1 MYAHNKNL
9 SKQNSTMG
17 KIVTLG
23 EIMLRL
29 STPGNYRFIQSDRF
43 DVVYG
48 GGEANVAVSCA
59 NYGHDAYYVT
69 KLPKH
74 EIGQSAVNAL
84 RRYGVK
90 TDYIVRGGD
99 RVGIYYL
106 ETGASM
112 RPSKVIYDRA
122 HSAIAEAEPE
132 EFDFDTIME
141 GADWFHWSGI
151 TPAISDKAAE
161 LTRLAC
167 EAAKRHGV
175 TVSVD
180 LNFRKKLWTK
190 EKAQSVMRP
199 LMKYVDVCIGNE
211 EDAELC
217 LGFKPDADIEKGKT
231 DAEGYKDIFRG
242 MVNEFGF
249 KYVVSTLRESY
260 SATYNGWKAMIYNGK
275 EFYTSRHYDVNP
287 IIDRVGGGDS
297 FSGGIIHG
305 LLTKANQEE
314 ALEFAVAASALK
326 HTINGDFNLVSA
338 EEVETLMGGDASGR
352 VQR

>member
-1 MYAHNKNL
+1 
-9 SKQNSTMG
+9 MG

-29 STPGNYRFIQSDRF
+29 STPGNLRFVQSESF

-59 NYGHDAYYVT
+59 NYGHEAYFVT
-69 KLPKH
+69 KLPTH

-84 RRYGVK
+84 RRFGVH
-90 TDYIVRGGD
+90 TDYICRGGD

-106 ETGASM
+106 ESGSAM

-122 HSAIAEAEPE
+122 HSSIAEAETSD
-132 EFDFDTIME
+132 FDFDSIME

-167 EAAKRHGV
+167 ESAKRHGV

-180 LNFRKKLWTK
+180 LNFRKKLWTSA
-190 EKAQSVMRP
+190 KAQSIMRP
-199 LMKYVDVCIGNE
+199 LMQYVDVCIGNE

-217 LGFKPDADIEKGKT
+217 LGFKPEANVETGDT
-231 DAEGYKDIFRG
+231 NAEGYKGIFEAMRK
-242 MVNEFGF
+242 EFGF
-249 KYVVSTLRESY
+249 KYIISTLRESV
-260 SATYNGWKAMIYNGK
+260 SASHNGWKAMIYDGN
-275 EFYTSRHYDVNP
+275 EFYVSKHYDILP
-287 IIDRVGGGDS
+287 IVDRVGGGDS

-305 LLTKANQEE
+305 LLTKQTQGE

-326 HTINGDFNLVSA
+326 HTIHGDFNMVSID
-338 EEVETLMGGDASGR
+338 EVEALARGNANGR

>member
-1 MYAHNKNL
+1 MAKVV
-9 SKQNSTMG
+9 TM
-17 KIVTLG
+17 G

-29 STPGNYRFIQSDRF
+29 SPAGNTRFVQADSF
-43 DVVYG
+43 DVIYG

-59 NYGHDAYYVT
+59 NYGHDAYFVT
-69 KLPKH
+69 KLPEH
-74 EIGQSAVNAL
+74 EIGQAAVNAL
-84 RRYGVK
+84 RRYGVNTK
-90 TDYIVRGGD
+90 FIARGGD
-99 RVGIYYL
+99 RVGIYYA

-122 HSAIAEAEPE
+122 NSAIAEAKPE
-132 EFDFDTIME
+132 DFDFDAIME

-151 TPAISDKAAE
+151 TPAISNKAAE

-180 LNFRKKLWTK
+180 LNFRKKLWTSK
-190 EKAQSVMRP
+190 KAISVMKP
-199 LMKYVDVCIGNE
+199 LMEYVDVCIGNE

-217 LGFKPDADIEKGKT
+217 LGFKPDANVEAGET
-231 DAEGYKDIFRG
+231 GAEGYHKIFEQ
-242 MVNEFGF
+242 MAKEFGF
-249 KYVVSTLRESY
+249 KYVISTLRESF
-260 SATYNGWKAMIYNGK
+260 SATHNGWKALIYNGK
-275 EFYTSRHYDVNP
+275 EFYESKRYDINP
-287 IIDRVGGGDS
+287 IIDRIGGGDS

-305 LLTKANQEE
+305 LLTKETQGE

-338 EEVETLMGGDASGR
+338 SEVESLAGGNANGR